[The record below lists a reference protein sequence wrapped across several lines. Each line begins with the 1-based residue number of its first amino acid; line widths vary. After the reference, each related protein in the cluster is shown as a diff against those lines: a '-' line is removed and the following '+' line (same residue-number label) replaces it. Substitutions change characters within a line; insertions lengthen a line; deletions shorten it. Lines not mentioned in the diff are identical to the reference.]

1 MIMKEKKVMSLWM
14 GVQEDKV
21 LRPGPY
27 QAVLEDIEVK
37 ETAHGERLMWTFDVP
52 SENAQIVGFSSLN
65 EKTSAKAYQ
74 WASAI
79 AGEIDPK
86 VGWGPET
93 VKGKRCTIYVDTAK
107 DAQGREKNK
116 VQGVTPLLEGPAE
129 PDQNGGLGQK
139 QDERDNDDEE
149 DGFSD
154 IPF

>member
-1 MIMKEKKVMSLWM
+1 MSLWM
-14 GVQEDKV
+14 GVQDDKV
-21 LRPGPY
+21 LPSGPY
-27 QAVLEDIEVK
+27 QAVLDDLEVK
-37 ETAHGERLMWTFDVP
+37 ETTHGERLMWTFDVP

-93 VKGKRCTIYVDTAK
+93 VKGKRCTIYVDTAR

-116 VQGVTPLLEGPAE
+116 VQGVVPLHEEPAAE
-129 PDQNGGLGQK
+129 PDHNGRPGQK
-139 QDERDNDDEE
+139 QDDHNNEDDEE

>member
-1 MIMKEKKVMSLWM
+1 MSFHM

-21 LRPGPY
+21 LPPGPY
-27 QAVLEDIEVK
+27 QAVLDHIDVK
-37 ETAHGERLMWTFDVP
+37 QTANGERLMWTFGVP

-79 AGEIDPK
+79 AGKIDPK
-86 VGWGPET
+86 AGWGPET
-93 VKGKRCTIYVDTAK
+93 VKGKRCTIYVDTAR

-116 VQGVTPLLEGPAE
+116 VQGVTPLHEE
-129 PDQNGGLGQK
+129 PDQQGHNGDQGQK
-139 QDERDNDDEE
+139 QHDNEDDEE
-149 DGFSD
+149 DEFDD

>member
-1 MIMKEKKVMSLWM
+1 MSLWM
-14 GVQEDKV
+14 RVQEDKV
-21 LRPGPY
+21 LPPGPY

-93 VKGKRCTIYVDTAK
+93 VKGKRCTIYVDTAR

-116 VQGVTPLLEGPAE
+116 VQGVTPLHEEPVE
-129 PDQNGGLGQK
+129 PDHNVDQGQK
-139 QDERDNDDEE
+139 QDNSEDAEE
-149 DGFSD
+149 DEFDD